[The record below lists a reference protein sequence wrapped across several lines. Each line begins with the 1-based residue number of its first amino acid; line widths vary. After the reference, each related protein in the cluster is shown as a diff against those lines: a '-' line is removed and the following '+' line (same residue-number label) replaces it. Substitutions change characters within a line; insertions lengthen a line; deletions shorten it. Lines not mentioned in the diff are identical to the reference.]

1 MKLKV
6 VIIFILTS
14 YTVWGQTKLTFSK
27 QQMFNDFDTLVT
39 TIFKVSPHIPIKKD
53 LWNYDA
59 KEHINYLRKSIDTV
73 TTDLS
78 YFLVLQSAIN
88 LAQDLHTSFI
98 RQEDQWAKKQYDDY
112 RMYRNKFKFS
122 IGNIYN
128 NGKYLTTDPFVI
140 NQDTIPVGTQIT
152 HINSTKIDNYIKGKL
167 QTTSGFSYDLNNK
180 KFYNSG
186 ILKNSETIFMD
197 SLSVTLK
204 NKKGSK
210 TYRVATNKFTKYLP
224 SSKYNDSTR
233 VEYWEKEKLVYIRL
247 TDMEPEFKTLILD
260 ELAQIKSKNLQIQ
273 KIVIDIRGNGGGQD
287 NVWQGIYAA
296 LIATPI
302 KYSLKIDDYQN
313 AVMTKDKIESFG
325 FENVKIEKDL
335 SPLLK
340 KYNFYTIINEEEVIE
355 PSSTSLKF
363 TGKIFI
369 LAEDVYSS
377 AGSAV
382 SVASSNP
389 NDNLISVGRKSGYF
403 LGVGFSPQIFTLPN
417 TKLKYRIA
425 PSIEVTN
432 AKQLKDLMQ
441 DKIEIEVPI
450 DMNYY
455 QNKFSYKGKPTDKD
469 FLIKYDPFIKVVLEY
484 KMPSH

>member
-1 MKLKV
+1 MKLKA
-6 VIIFILTS
+6 VIIFIFTS
-14 YTVWGQTKLTFSK
+14 HTIWGQTNLTFSK
-27 QQMFNDFDTLVT
+27 QQMFNDYDTLVT

-59 KEHINYLRKSIDTV
+59 KKQMNLLRKSIDTV

-78 YFLVLQSAIN
+78 YFIVLQSAIN

-98 RQEDQWAKKQYDDY
+98 GQEDPWAKKQYDDY
-112 RMYRNKFKFS
+112 RQYRKKFKFS
-122 IGNIYN
+122 IGNIYS

-140 NQDTIPVGTQIT
+140 YQDTFPVGTQIT
-152 HINSTKIDNYIKGKL
+152 HINGIKIDNYINSRL
-167 QTTSGFSYDLNNK
+167 HSTSGFSYDLDNR

-186 ILKNSETIFMD
+186 IFKNSETIFKD
-197 SLSVTLK
+197 SLTITLR
-204 NKKGSK
+204 NNDVSK
-210 TYRVATNKFTKYLP
+210 AYKVASNKFTKYLP
-224 SSKYNDSTR
+224 SSNYSDTTR
-233 VEYWEKEKLVYIRL
+233 VEYWQEEKIVYIRL
-247 TDMEPEFKTLILD
+247 TEMEPEFKTLILG
-260 ELAQIKSKNLQIQ
+260 ELTQIQSKNLAIH

-296 LIATPI
+296 LIAKPI
-302 KYSLKIDDYQN
+302 RYALKIDDYKN
-313 AVMTKDKIESFG
+313 AVLTKEKIESFG
-325 FENVKIEKDL
+325 FENVTIEQEKN
-335 SPLLK
+335 PLLK
-340 KYNFYTIINEEEVIE
+340 KYDFYTILNTTEVIE
-355 PSSTSLKF
+355 PAVNSLNF
-363 TGKIFI
+363 SGKIYL

-417 TKLKYRIA
+417 TKLRYSIA

-432 AKQLKDLMQ
+432 VKQLKDLMQ

-450 DMNYY
+450 SMDYY
-455 QNKFSYKGKPTDKD
+455 KNRFNYKGKPTDKD
-469 FLIKYDPFIKVVLEY
+469 FLIKYDPFIKTVLND
-484 KMPSH
+484 K